1 MPTLTTLPTEMVL
14 LGWTAILLLIQIIL
28 QSTSGVQE
36 LGLTYA
42 MGPQDEEREPKGILA
57 RRLKRA
63 LKNLLETF
71 PAFAAL
77 ALALAATGR
86 TGGAGALGAHLYF
99 WSRVA
104 YLPLYAAG
112 VPVARTLAFF
122 AGYIGLLMMAYRLLA
137 G

>member
-1 MPTLTTLPTEMVL
+1 MPALPTLPTELLL
-14 LGWTAILLLIQIIL
+14 LGWTSILLLVQLVL
-28 QSTSGVQE
+28 QSTSGVRE
-36 LGLTYA
+36 IGLGYA
-42 MGPQDEEREPKGILA
+42 MGPQDEERAPKGVLP

-77 ALALAATGR
+77 ALALAVAGR

-112 VPVARTLAFF
+112 VPVLRTVAFF
-122 AGYIGLLMMAYRLLA
+122 AGYLGLLMMAYRLLA